1 MLSTDNR
8 RISIFNSKLL
18 IYLFKKI
25 IMAPTSQIL
34 IVDSSVSKLDVEK
47 ESASNQTEVVQL
59 ENVKSFTGPPSSE
72 VVLMVGD
79 GQNLVANYLVLSDIA
94 DKIIQPGG
102 KLRIKFLTELSSETR
117 DILVRKLKYGGYI
130 GVVMDGNSIVGGT
143 QKQVIY

>member
-1 MLSTDNR
+1 
-8 RISIFNSKLL
+8 
-18 IYLFKKI
+18 
-25 IMAPTSQIL
+25 MAPTSQIL

-130 GVVMDGNSIVGGT
+130 GVVVDGNSIVGGT